1 MKREGG
7 ERGSPGAR
15 RSQGAVVSLA
25 FAPHLGMVVSGSDDG
40 CIRTWPLASE
50 VRNQTLARGSRVRV
64 SRLYAAGRLF
74 GAEHR
79 GRVSGLAVLGAKLA
93 SVGADRSLRLW
104 NLEAD
109 LLPKADLMNDL
120 NPRTDGSTVED
131 LARTDGSTVEDL
143 TGSLCTTGA
152 PVANIGAP
160 VANLGAGRKEAAADA
175 PSPADAPSQPGD
187 APSLMGET
195 PSARSISTHVIV
207 DAHAGELR
215 GTAYATEISRLA
227 TAGADGTIKLWAV
240 DEADVR
246 PYSAHSRVGTR
257 DGDDTLGDDTLDGD
271 TLDGKGEGDADL
283 NLLATPCSFG
293 ECDVFLS
300 HSWRDKGWLK
310 WAKLSEWCE
319 NFREINGR
327 APNIWLD
334 KLCIDQKNIF
344 EDLEYEHRF
353 FDHHHDPS

>member
-15 RSQGAVVSLA
+15 RSHGAVVSLA

-120 NPRTDGSTVED
+120 NH
-131 LARTDGSTVEDL
+131 LARTDGSTVGDL
-143 TGSLCTTGA
+143 TGSLRTTGA
-152 PVANIGAP
+152 PVANIGA
-160 VANLGAGRKEAAADA
+160 GRKEAA
-175 PSPADAPSQPGD
+175 ADAPSQPGD

-195 PSARSISTHVIV
+195 PSAHSISTHVIV

-246 PYSAHSRVGTR
+246 PYSAHSRVSTR

-271 TLDGKGEGDADL
+271 ALDGIGRLGEGIDARGPCGSGWVPNGKL
-283 NLLATPCSFG
+283 GKPCSAVLRG
-293 ECDVFLS
+293 HTAAVT
-300 HSWRDKGWLK
+300 HVGWVGANAL
-310 WAKLSEWCE
+310 WVSASDD
-319 NFREINGR
+319 RTV
-327 APNIWLD
+327 APNPLTTPP
-334 KLCIDQKNIF
+334 NT
-344 EDLEYEHRF
+344 
-353 FDHHHDPS
+353 PSDTPP

>member
-15 RSQGAVVSLA
+15 RSHGAVVSLA

-160 VANLGAGRKEAAADA
+160 VANIGAGRKEAAADA

-271 TLDGKGEGDADL
+271 TLDGDTLDGIGRLGEGIDARGPCGSGWVPNGKL
-283 NLLATPCSFG
+283 GKPCSAVLRG
-293 ECDVFLS
+293 HTAAVT
-300 HSWRDKGWLK
+300 HVGWVGANAL
-310 WAKLSEWCE
+310 WVSASDD
-319 NFREINGR
+319 RTV
-327 APNIWLD
+327 APPPPNNPP
-334 KLCIDQKNIF
+334 Q
-344 EDLEYEHRF
+344 
-353 FDHHHDPS
+353 